1 MLAQIELN
9 PAREQVLVHLEQE
22 TGENHQDLLLKMF
35 DFYMENH
42 NQKTLRAVPELSAER
57 AKLFQKI
64 GQVTEF
70 NDKNS
75 VCERYGNVNFG

>member
-9 PAREQVLVHLEQE
+9 PAREQALVHLEQE
-22 TGENHQDLLLKMF
+22 TGENRQDLLLKMF

-57 AKLFQKI
+57 AKLFQQI
-64 GQVTEF
+64 GQSTEF

-75 VCERYGNVNFG
+75 VYERYGIKP